1 MKGVGESL
9 KNEIAVLFDLDGVI
23 VDTAKH
29 HYLAWKQLAD
39 ELGFNFTVEDNERL
53 KGVSRMDSL
62 NILLEIGNISV
73 NESEKISLASKKNQR
88 YVESISNMDERDILP
103 GVKAFLNELNSNG
116 IPFALG
122 SASKN
127 APMILKKIGLYDDFS
142 AIVDGNAINKAKPDP
157 EVFIL
162 GAKKLNVEPENCVV
176 FEDAQS
182 GIEAGKRAGMKVVGV
197 GDPKV
202 LAGADLYI
210 DTMED
215 MTLSR
220 IKGLFF

>member
-1 MKGVGESL
+1 MK
-9 KNEIAVLFDLDGVI
+9 KDIAVLFDLDGVI

-62 NILLEIGNISV
+62 NILLEIGQIDLTDA
-73 NESEKISLASKKNQR
+73 EKLELATKKNTR
-88 YVESISNMDERDILP
+88 YVESISHMDERDILP
-103 GVKAFLNELNSNG
+103 GVANFLAELKQND

-127 APMILKKIGLYDDFS
+127 APLILNKIGLFDEFD
-142 AIVDGNAINKAKPDP
+142 AIIDGNSIAKAKPDP
-157 EVFIL
+157 EVFLL
-162 GAKKLNVEPENCVV
+162 GAKAVNIAKEKCIV

-182 GIEAGKRAGMKVVGV
+182 GIEAGKRAGMKVVAV
-197 GDPKV
+197 GDRNV
-202 LAGADLYI
+202 LTGADDYI
-210 DTMED
+210 ESMED
-215 MTLSR
+215 MSLSR
-220 IKGLFF
+220 LQDLFF